1 MGIIRTQSIKNSIN
15 LYIGIIFGAIN
26 TILVF
31 PFVFVENPQYWG
43 LLQLLVSYSII
54 ISSFSHIGTPHILI
68 RYFPIFKDKAKLI
81 SFSFTL
87 TLIGFLLFLIVFFS
101 FKPLYIDYIN
111 DDPLLLEYFFLVVVL
126 VFSTIFFDLL
136 NSISRSHL
144 DSSTPIFLNDVL
156 IRLITFLLL
165 LVYHFKLID
174 FKLFIYLYVASYCLK
189 LIILFFIQIVKK
201 RIPVLISWNWHE
213 VRELLRYGLYVILGS
228 GAAILV
234 SRVDIIMIEY
244 YLNLEYVAFYGL
256 AFFIGSVIK
265 VPARS
270 VTSISS
276 PLIASAFKENRLDK
290 VLEIYKKTSINL
302 LIISSLMFLLIWLNI
317 DDILHILPEKF
328 QYGKYVVLFIGLSQV
343 VNLACGLNG
352 LIIINSKYF
361 KADLLFNV
369 VLLTFV
375 VITNIL
381 LIPKM
386 GIDGAALASLL
397 SIIIHNII
405 KLIYIY
411 VKIKIQPFDFQ
422 SIKLFLISV
431 LVYFIIQL
439 TPMIDNSILSVIL
452 KTILVLSIFIPLVIS
467 MKISNDI
474 NDFYKNL
481 ILKIYKLFR

>member
-1 MGIIRTQSIKNSIN
+1 
-15 LYIGIIFGAIN
+15 
-26 TILVF
+26 
-31 PFVFVENPQYWG
+31 
-43 LLQLLVSYSII
+43 
-54 ISSFSHIGTPHILI
+54 
-68 RYFPIFKDKAKLI
+68 
-81 SFSFTL
+81 
-87 TLIGFLLFLIVFFS
+87 
-101 FKPLYIDYIN
+101 
-111 DDPLLLEYFFLVVVL
+111 
-126 VFSTIFFDLL
+126 
-136 NSISRSHL
+136 
-144 DSSTPIFLNDVL
+144 
-156 IRLITFLLL
+156 
-165 LVYHFKLID
+165 
-174 FKLFIYLYVASYCLK
+174 
-189 LIILFFIQIVKK
+189 
-201 RIPVLISWNWHE
+201 
-213 VRELLRYGLYVILGS
+213 
-228 GAAILV
+228 
-234 SRVDIIMIEY
+234 
-244 YLNLEYVAFYGL
+244 
-256 AFFIGSVIK
+256 
-265 VPARS
+265 
-270 VTSISS
+270 
-276 PLIASAFKENRLDK
+276 
-290 VLEIYKKTSINL
+290 
-302 LIISSLMFLLIWLNI
+302 MFLLIWLNI

-328 QYGKYVVLFIGLSQV
+328 QSGKYVVLFIGLSQV

-369 VLLTFV
+369 VLLTFI

-411 VKIKIQPFDFQ
+411 VKIKIQPFDFK

-439 TPMIDNSILSVIL
+439 TPMIENSILSVIL